1 MRGTPERAQADDA
14 VAGLIPARA
23 GNTATERGQA
33 REPSAHPR
41 SRGEHKSGSLDPL
54 QPLGSSP
61 LTRGTCSRLRGEPPP
76 PSRLIPARAGSTLML
91 GHVLLVRR
99 AHPRSRGEHYH
110 KQAKQ
115 MRDRDS
121 SPLARGTRS
130 PAAPLHRNAR
140 LIPARAG
147 NTTRASPSLVPSS
160 AHPRSRGEHQLLD
173 LCRSRNYGSSPL
185 ARGTLIALIG
195 SVLVLRLI
203 PARAGNTPGLSP
215 PRRQWSAHPRSRGE
229 HVLLKSGSVFDS
241 GSSPLARGTLAESR
255 A

>member
-1 MRGTPERAQADDA
+1 MLQAQRGAA
-14 VAGLIPARA
+14 
-23 GNTATERGQA
+23 
-33 REPSAHPR
+33 
-41 SRGEHKSGSLDPL
+41 
-54 QPLGSSP
+54 
-61 LTRGTCSRLRGEPPP
+61 P

-147 NTTRASPSLVPSS
+147 NT
-160 AHPRSRGEHQLLD
+160 
-173 LCRSRNYGSSPL
+173 
-185 ARGTLIALIG
+185 
-195 SVLVLRLI
+195 
-203 PARAGNTPGLSP
+203 PGLSP

-241 GSSPLARGTLAESR
+241 GSSPLARGTRHVGFRVGRDTRLIPAR
-255 A
+255 AGNTATHVLHR

>member
-1 MRGTPERAQADDA
+1 
-14 VAGLIPARA
+14 
-23 GNTATERGQA
+23 
-33 REPSAHPR
+33 
-41 SRGEHKSGSLDPL
+41 
-54 QPLGSSP
+54 
-61 LTRGTCSRLRGEPPP
+61 
-76 PSRLIPARAGSTLML
+76 ML

-147 NTTRASPSLVPSS
+147 NTYTPGVTVNAHS
-160 AHPRSRGEHQLLD
+160 AHPRSRGEHNPSLTLIGAVI
-173 LCRSRNYGSSPL
+173 GSSPL
-185 ARGTLIALIG
+185 ARGTPAAR
-195 SVLVLRLI
+195 SVSKPQLRLI

-241 GSSPLARGTLAESR
+241 GSSPLARGTRHVGFRVGRDTRLIPARAGNTFHASQNEILSAAHPRSRGEHTSIGLMGAVPPGSSPLARGTLAESR

>member
-1 MRGTPERAQADDA
+1 MH
-14 VAGLIPARA
+14 I
-23 GNTATERGQA
+23 
-33 REPSAHPR
+33 
-41 SRGEHKSGSLDPL
+41 
-54 QPLGSSP
+54 
-61 LTRGTCSRLRGEPPP
+61 
-76 PSRLIPARAGSTLML
+76 
-91 GHVLLVRR
+91 
-99 AHPRSRGEHYH
+99 
-110 KQAKQ
+110 
-115 MRDRDS
+115 
-121 SPLARGTRS
+121 
-130 PAAPLHRNAR
+130 R

-241 GSSPLARGTLAESR
+241 GSSPLARGTHEHRLNGGGTSRLIPARAGNTGRVSRLTIIAAAHPRSRGEHVHVPTLWGRYTGSSPLAR
-255 A
+255 GTRPLNR

>member
-14 VAGLIPARA
+14 VAG
-23 GNTATERGQA
+23 
-33 REPSAHPR
+33 
-41 SRGEHKSGSLDPL
+41 
-54 QPLGSSP
+54 
-61 LTRGTCSRLRGEPPP
+61 
-76 PSRLIPARAGSTLML
+76 LIPARAGSTLML

-147 NTTRASPSLVPSS
+147 NTYTPGVTVNAHS
-160 AHPRSRGEHQLLD
+160 AHPRSRGEHNPSLTLIGAVI
-173 LCRSRNYGSSPL
+173 GSSPL
-185 ARGTLIALIG
+185 ARGTPAAR
-195 SVLVLRLI
+195 SVSKPQLRLI
-203 PARAGNTPGLSP
+203 PARAGTTSTTTTSP
-215 PRRQWSAHPRSRGE
+215 ARTWAHPRSRGD
-229 HVLLKSGSVFDS
+229 HRTRIRRCWSPL
-241 GSSPLARGTLAESR
+241 GSSPLARGPQA
-255 A
+255 

>member
-1 MRGTPERAQADDA
+1 MH
-14 VAGLIPARA
+14 I
-23 GNTATERGQA
+23 
-33 REPSAHPR
+33 
-41 SRGEHKSGSLDPL
+41 
-54 QPLGSSP
+54 
-61 LTRGTCSRLRGEPPP
+61 
-76 PSRLIPARAGSTLML
+76 
-91 GHVLLVRR
+91 
-99 AHPRSRGEHYH
+99 
-110 KQAKQ
+110 
-115 MRDRDS
+115 
-121 SPLARGTRS
+121 
-130 PAAPLHRNAR
+130 R

-241 GSSPLARGTLAESR
+241 GSSPLARGTRHVGFRVGRDTRLIPARAGNTFHASQNEILSAAHPRSRGEHTSIGLMGAVPPGSSPLARGTRTRSNLVGSVHRLIPARTGNTSTESLESVR
-255 A
+255 DAAHPRSRGEHSCTFCSTGESGGSSPLSRGTRWVEAVGSD

>member
-1 MRGTPERAQADDA
+1 MLGAR
-14 VAGLIPARA
+14 LIPARA
-23 GNTATERGQA
+23 GNTNQA
-33 REPSAHPR
+33 PLTLCSHSAHPR
-41 SRGEHKSGSLDPL
+41 SRGEHAPGSE
-54 QPLGSSP
+54 GS
-61 LTRGTCSRLRGEPPP
+61 RPP
-76 PSRLIPARAGSTLML
+76 IE
-91 GHVLLVRR
+91 

-147 NTTRASPSLVPSS
+147 NT
-160 AHPRSRGEHQLLD
+160 
-173 LCRSRNYGSSPL
+173 
-185 ARGTLIALIG
+185 
-195 SVLVLRLI
+195 
-203 PARAGNTPGLSP
+203 PGLSP

-241 GSSPLARGTLAESR
+241 GSSPLARGTRHVGFRVGRDTRLIPARAGNTFHASQNEILSAAHPRSRGEHHRAMVSVSILFGSSPLARGTLNFLRESQRFSRLIPAR
-255 A
+255 AGNTALHRVQSGHRRLIPARAGNTATHVLHR

>member
-1 MRGTPERAQADDA
+1 MQWQG
-14 VAGLIPARA
+14 
-23 GNTATERGQA
+23 
-33 REPSAHPR
+33 
-41 SRGEHKSGSLDPL
+41 
-54 QPLGSSP
+54 
-61 LTRGTCSRLRGEPPP
+61 
-76 PSRLIPARAGSTLML
+76 
-91 GHVLLVRR
+91 
-99 AHPRSRGEHYH
+99 
-110 KQAKQ
+110 
-115 MRDRDS
+115 S
-121 SPLARGTRS
+121 SPLARGTQQLNVVR
-130 PAAPLHRNAR
+130 PGNHR

-241 GSSPLARGTLAESR
+241 GSSPLARGTRHVGFRVGRDTRLIPARAGNTFHASQNEILSAAHPRSRGEHTSIGLMGAVPPGSSPLARGTLAESR

>member
-1 MRGTPERAQADDA
+1 MH
-14 VAGLIPARA
+14 I
-23 GNTATERGQA
+23 
-33 REPSAHPR
+33 
-41 SRGEHKSGSLDPL
+41 
-54 QPLGSSP
+54 
-61 LTRGTCSRLRGEPPP
+61 
-76 PSRLIPARAGSTLML
+76 RLIPT
-91 GHVLLVRR
+91 
-99 AHPRSRGEHYH
+99 
-110 KQAKQ
+110 
-115 MRDRDS
+115 
-121 SPLARGTRS
+121 
-130 PAAPLHRNAR
+130 
-140 LIPARAG
+140 RAG

-241 GSSPLARGTLAESR
+241 GSSPLARGTRHVGFRVGRDTRLIPARAGNTFHASQNEILSAAHPRSRGEHHRAMVSVSILFGSSPLARGTLNFLRESQRFSRLIPAR
-255 A
+255 AGNTALHRVQSGHRRLIPARAGNTATHVLHR

>member
-1 MRGTPERAQADDA
+1 MQWQGSSPLARGTQQLNVVRPGNHR
-14 VAGLIPARA
+14 LIPARA
-23 GNTATERGQA
+23 GNTNQA
-33 REPSAHPR
+33 PLTLCSHSAHPR
-41 SRGEHKSGSLDPL
+41 SRGEHAPGSE
-54 QPLGSSP
+54 GS
-61 LTRGTCSRLRGEPPP
+61 RPP

>member
-1 MRGTPERAQADDA
+1 MH
-14 VAGLIPARA
+14 I
-23 GNTATERGQA
+23 
-33 REPSAHPR
+33 
-41 SRGEHKSGSLDPL
+41 
-54 QPLGSSP
+54 
-61 LTRGTCSRLRGEPPP
+61 
-76 PSRLIPARAGSTLML
+76 
-91 GHVLLVRR
+91 
-99 AHPRSRGEHYH
+99 
-110 KQAKQ
+110 
-115 MRDRDS
+115 
-121 SPLARGTRS
+121 
-130 PAAPLHRNAR
+130 R

-241 GSSPLARGTLAESR
+241 GSSPLARGTRHVGFRVGRDTRLIPARAGNTFHASQNEILSAAHPRSRGEHSCTFCSTGESGGSSPLSR
-255 A
+255 GTRWVEAVGSD